1 MDGKYINLQTDF
13 GFKKIFGSDCNKD
26 LLISLLKALIPER
39 QDIKDIK
46 YLNTEYQGDT
56 FVDRRAIFDV
66 YCESEAGDHFIVEMQ
81 NASQA
86 YFKDR
91 SVFYSTFPIRNQAPK
106 GYWDFK
112 LSNVYT
118 IGLLN
123 FEMDDDSA
131 DPDEVRHEVKLMNT
145 RTKRVFYDKL
155 TLIYVIIPRF
165 RKTEGQLESL
175 FDKWMFVLKNM
186 SELMSRPER
195 LQERVFKRLFQ
206 AAEIAAYSPE
216 ELNCYFIELGQKLG
230 AERLAAAAKAFGLGQ
245 SITLA
250 PGLQS
255 DAASLPG
262 AAQLQ
267 NAGDLALFSFGQGA
281 LTATPLQIA
290 AMTAICSCS
299 GVAGL
304 SG

>member
-66 YCESEAGDHFIVEMQ
+66 YCESEDGDHFIVEMQ

-91 SVFYSTFPIRNQAPK
+91 AVFYSTFPIRNQAPK

-123 FEMDDDSA
+123 FEMEDDSA

-165 RKTEGQLESL
+165 KKTEEQLETL

-216 ELNCYFIELGQKLG
+216 ELNSYLESVKAMRDMRNVLDFSKEEGRTEGL
-230 AERLAAAAKAFGLGQ
+230 AEGLAEGLRKGRDEGYAQGVEATARRLLAMGLPAE
-245 SITLA
+245 TVA
-250 PGLQS
+250 NATGLR
-255 DAASLPG
+255 LEEV
-262 AAQLQ
+262 
-267 NAGDLALFSFGQGA
+267 NR
-281 LTATPLQIA
+281 
-290 AMTAICSCS
+290 MK
-299 GVAGL
+299 VE
-304 SG
+304 

>member
-66 YCESEAGDHFIVEMQ
+66 YCESEDGDHFIVEMQ

-91 SVFYSTFPIRNQAPK
+91 AVFYSTFPIRNQAPK

-123 FEMDDDSA
+123 FEMEDDSA

-165 RKTEGQLESL
+165 RKTEEQLETL

-216 ELNCYFIELGQKLG
+216 ELNSYLESVKAMRDMRNVLDFSKEEGH
-230 AERLAAAAKAFGLGQ
+230 AEGLAEGLAQGLKKGREEGYAQGVEATARRLLAMGLPAE
-245 SITLA
+245 TVA
-250 PGLQS
+250 DATGLR
-255 DAASLPG
+255 LEEV
-262 AAQLQ
+262 
-267 NAGDLALFSFGQGA
+267 NR
-281 LTATPLQIA
+281 
-290 AMTAICSCS
+290 MK
-299 GVAGL
+299 VE
-304 SG
+304 

>member
-26 LLISLLKALIPER
+26 LLMSLLKALIPER

-66 YCESEAGDHFIVEMQ
+66 YCESEDGDHFIVEMQ

-91 SVFYSTFPIRNQAPK
+91 AVFHSTFPIRDQAPK
-106 GYWDFK
+106 GCWDFK

-145 RTKRVFYDKL
+145 KTKRVFYDKL

-165 RKTEGQLESL
+165 RKTEEQLETL

-186 SELMSRPER
+186 SELTSRPER

-216 ELNCYFIELGQKLG
+216 ELNSYLESVKAMRDMRNVLDFSKEEGH
-230 AERLAAAAKAFGLGQ
+230 AEGLAEGLRKGREEGYAQGVEATARRLLAMGLP
-245 SITLA
+245 TETVA
-250 PGLQS
+250 
-255 DAASLPG
+255 DA
-262 AAQLQ
+262 
-267 NAGDLALFSFGQGA
+267 
-281 LTATPLQIA
+281 T
-290 AMTAICSCS
+290 
-299 GVAGL
+299 GL
-304 SG
+304 SLDEVNRMKVE

>member
-216 ELNCYFIELGQKLG
+216 ELNSYMESVKAMRDMRNVLDFSKEEGH
-230 AERLAAAAKAFGLGQ
+230 AEGLAEGLRKGREEGYAKGVEATARRLLAMGLPPETVAKATGMSLGEV
-245 SITLA
+245 
-250 PGLQS
+250 
-255 DAASLPG
+255 DR
-262 AAQLQ
+262 
-267 NAGDLALFSFGQGA
+267 
-281 LTATPLQIA
+281 
-290 AMTAICSCS
+290 MK
-299 GVAGL
+299 VE
-304 SG
+304 

>member
-66 YCESEAGDHFIVEMQ
+66 YCESEDGDHFIVEMQ

-91 SVFYSTFPIRNQAPK
+91 AVFYSTFPIRNQAPK

-123 FEMDDDSA
+123 FEMEDDSA

-165 RKTEGQLESL
+165 RKTEEQLETL

-216 ELNCYFIELGQKLG
+216 ELNSYLESVKAMRDMRNVLDFSKEEGH
-230 AERLAAAAKAFGLGQ
+230 AEGLAEGLAQGLKKGREEGYAQGVEATARWLLAMGLPAETVADATGLRLEEVNRMK
-245 SITLA
+245 
-250 PGLQS
+250 
-255 DAASLPG
+255 
-262 AAQLQ
+262 
-267 NAGDLALFSFGQGA
+267 
-281 LTATPLQIA
+281 
-290 AMTAICSCS
+290 
-299 GVAGL
+299 VE
-304 SG
+304 

>member
-66 YCESEAGDHFIVEMQ
+66 YCESEDGDHFIVEMQ

-91 SVFYSTFPIRNQAPK
+91 AVFYSTFPIRNQAPK

-123 FEMDDDSA
+123 FEMEDDSA

-165 RKTEGQLESL
+165 RKTEEQLETL

-216 ELNCYFIELGQKLG
+216 ELNSYLESVKAMRDMRNVLDFSKEEGR
-230 AERLAAAAKAFGLGQ
+230 AEGLAEGLAQGLKKGREEGYAQGVEATARWLLAMGLPAETVADATGLRLEEVNRMK
-245 SITLA
+245 
-250 PGLQS
+250 
-255 DAASLPG
+255 
-262 AAQLQ
+262 
-267 NAGDLALFSFGQGA
+267 
-281 LTATPLQIA
+281 
-290 AMTAICSCS
+290 
-299 GVAGL
+299 VE
-304 SG
+304 

>member
-216 ELNCYFIELGQKLG
+216 ELNSYMESV
-230 AERLAAAAKAFGLGQ
+230 KAMRDMRNVLDFR
-245 SITLA
+245 
-250 PGLQS
+250 
-255 DAASLPG
+255 
-262 AAQLQ
+262 
-267 NAGDLALFSFGQGA
+267 
-281 LTATPLQIA
+281 
-290 AMTAICSCS
+290 
-299 GVAGL
+299 
-304 SG
+304 

>member
-66 YCESEAGDHFIVEMQ
+66 YCESEDGDHFIVEMQ

-91 SVFYSTFPIRNQAPK
+91 AVFYSTFPIRNQAPK

-123 FEMDDDSA
+123 FEMEDDSA

-165 RKTEGQLESL
+165 KKTEEQLETL

-216 ELNCYFIELGQKLG
+216 ELNSYLESVKAMRDMRNVLDFSKEEGR
-230 AERLAAAAKAFGLGQ
+230 AEGLAEGLRKGRDEGYAQGVEATARRLLAMGLPAE
-245 SITLA
+245 TVA
-250 PGLQS
+250 NATGLR
-255 DAASLPG
+255 LEEV
-262 AAQLQ
+262 
-267 NAGDLALFSFGQGA
+267 NR
-281 LTATPLQIA
+281 
-290 AMTAICSCS
+290 MK
-299 GVAGL
+299 VE
-304 SG
+304 